1 MSKQMR
7 LLLLAVLT
15 ILAIALNVFGIMPV
29 KATQV
34 FLNTIL
40 IGFGLI
46 LLADLLIRIRLKERS

>member
-1 MSKQMR
+1 MR

-15 ILAIALNVFGIMPV
+15 VLGIALNVYGIMPV

-40 IGFGLI
+40 VGFALI
-46 LLADLLIRIRLKERS
+46 LLADLLIRTRLKERS